1 MERKNGTEK
10 KLVAKK
16 KGEKGMNE
24 RDQGLFD
31 ILLLYNCAIF
41 RLLAELPPFKCLNI
55 FTFFHFIKASTELPD
70 FSLRLRTFF
79 QGLAKLFF
87 FSLSLLANRP
97 AKSSS
102 SQTLTPPSRIDKLCT
117 MATFLDFSSILFFE
131 STLRSTFRLAF
142 FFWKDNVCWGKK
154 LFSFAWRR
162 FSVNFCNKTKEETIT
177 LKLFTGKRAS

>member
-1 MERKNGTEK
+1 MEGVWREKNGTEK

-41 RLLAELPPFKCLNI
+41 RLLAELPPFKCLYI

-79 QGLAKLFF
+79 PGLSETF
-87 FSLSLLANRP
+87 FSLTP
-97 AKSSS
+97 AMGL
-102 SQTLTPPSRIDKLCT
+102 QSRRRRLNHSRHHRESTNYAPWQLSETSRFEIHFAGALF
-117 MATFLDFSSILFFE
+117 AWLFFLE
-131 STLRSTFRLAF
+131 GQCLL
-142 FFWKDNVCWGKK
+142 GKK

-162 FSVNFCNKTKEETIT
+162 FCENLQRNEEGNDNFKTIY
-177 LKLFTGKRAS
+177 R

>member
-70 FSLRLRTFF
+70 FSLRLRTF
-79 QGLAKLFF
+79 
-87 FSLSLLANRP
+87 
-97 AKSSS
+97 
-102 SQTLTPPSRIDKLCT
+102 SR
-117 MATFLDFSSILFFE
+117 A
-131 STLRSTFRLAF
+131 
-142 FFWKDNVCWGKK
+142 
-154 LFSFAWRR
+154 
-162 FSVNFCNKTKEETIT
+162 
-177 LKLFTGKRAS
+177 